1 MNSNTQV
8 FFDFPT
14 TFRTLLRS
22 PPGINFT
29 EELSS
34 LPAHVLNDGSKLPE
48 RCIKHMFPKHPFC
61 TGAVIQVF
69 HENHIT
75 SVTKGM
81 SLLKMKV
88 LPGVIDLVV
97 KSCNFKTLFL
107 IVFRLSLFSREPALQ
122 QLQLA
127 LQLLK
132 KLRRFY
138 ENTVTS
144 CQKLLQPNVNSNR
157 MTMWHWVRNTN
168 ITLNADR
175 CIPLVG
181 FPQDSYLFDHKSVR
195 DRSMQVNG
203 NCSNFGQF
211 NMQVRYWIFL
221 ELREKQRKKLP
232 IFLESGKAK
241 TSLLKVFPTLVQLLN
256 SLLEN
261 LRRNFT
267 KLRKFFLSFGQV
279 IKLIDFTREFQF
291 RGNDVLFF
299 KRASINQALTTIAP
313 ILYLPQCVVEG
324 ITADFHPLNEH
335 LLLNGV
341 WINLIAVCK
350 CNHSSSILNLLGNRQ
365 ALNVKRWVVVS
376 VSEAE
381 RSSACAL
388 ARTPSFNR
396 LSSPVKLS
404 L

>member
-69 HENHIT
+69 HEDHIT

-81 SLLKMKV
+81 SLLKVKV

-144 CQKLLQPNVNSNR
+144 CQKLLQPNINPNR
-157 MTMWHWVRNTN
+157 MTVRDGVRNTD
-168 ITLNADR
+168 IALQGDR
-175 CIPLVG
+175 CVPSVC
-181 FPQDSYLFDHKSVR
+181 FPQYSYLLDHKSRR
-195 DRSMQVNG
+195 DRSMQIDG
-203 NCSNFGQF
+203 NCSNLGQF
-211 NMQVRYWIFL
+211 NMQVRYWILL
-221 ELREKQRKKLP
+221 ELGKQQRLELTVL
-232 IFLESGKAK
+232 LESGKAK
-241 TSLLKVFPTLVQLLN
+241 SSFLEIFPTSMQLLD

-261 LRRNFT
+261 LGRNFSQLWKFLLRSWQVVELLNLT
-267 KLRKFFLSFGQV
+267 GKLKVRRKNVFFLQ
-279 IKLIDFTREFQF
+279 
-291 RGNDVLFF
+291 
-299 KRASINQALTTIAP
+299 RASINQTLPTVTP
-313 ILYLPQCVVEG
+313 ILYLPQRIVKC
-324 ITADFHPLNEH
+324 TATDFHPLNQC
-335 LLLNGV
+335 LLLSGI
-341 WINLIAVCK
+341 WIDSVTVGECQ
-350 CNHSSSILNLLGNRQ
+350 HSSIVENLLVTGKK
-365 ALNVKRWVVVS
+365 LNVNFTGLNV
-376 VSEAE
+376 
-381 RSSACAL
+381 
-388 ARTPSFNR
+388 P
-396 LSSPVKLS
+396 
-404 L
+404 